1 MKKLNRILSVV
12 VALVMCLSLLPVT
25 AMASADRVHVEWYV
39 HGVKMYE
46 DEWYQRGTYQ
56 TDVYIYRVSELL
68 AMNPTYKD
76 YEFGEVTSISS
87 QPQPAPAGGTLNQY
101 SEGRTIQFSKNY
113 HEIKIY
119 YNTSEWKAPSSGG
132 GGDTPYI
139 TVVHQYYTNGSFDGS
154 TSSNMNV
161 NAPNYDTPIWYRH
174 GDVSKVYTYSGNSY
188 SYSKISPSEIPV
200 YRGATGYQGTFTL
213 RYDRTVQV
221 ASNYSYE
228 LIWDYQGGYDA
239 DGDTSKTMFVRNVAE
254 NTYTFY
260 EDAQGYGSPRP
271 TRAGYTFVGWEYFG
285 NGTFNPT
292 NGQIVMNGEA
302 NKTVY
307 GYLYAQWEKEA
318 AQERYAYR
326 LLYGPNCIDATV
338 ANMPLWQDSGA
349 ITDTSWTTK
358 VSDLVPTRDGY
369 TFLGWSSNFSAAAPE
384 YYPNSSI
391 TLSTQGTP
399 KDPGTIKLYAVWE
412 KKPTTYTVTYTDGV
426 AGETVFEDQITTV
439 ESGAATPAFNGTP
452 TREGYTFTGWSPAVA
467 ATVTKNMTYTAQWE
481 KEPVQEEYTYR
492 LVYNANGGAGAP
504 ASQEETTTET
514 EHTFTVSSVAPTKDG
529 YTFLG
534 WSAPQAAGTT
544 LYQGGSSIT
553 LQQPGT
559 VTLYAVW
566 KEVQTDVVF
575 ANDKLVKIFQGL
587 NKDQLP
593 KGLTINYVISSIMGG
608 YGDVYAEGTLSS
620 SDKPT
625 LITAGGHPAYAYSIP
640 SYTIPKGTTSW
651 YVTVTQENN
660 AEVSGY
666 TYGGL
671 LNTSCQ
677 MNSSS
682 RTCYFCNQYAKIP
695 EPELTHT
702 VTWLDGYTENPLKA
716 QTYTVETTEVPAGD
730 YPPDP
735 QRSGYTFTGWGD
747 PVTDADGNIT
757 ITAQWEEKA
766 EKPTPEPETCTYTV
780 QYLEEGTGNPVA
792 DPKTV
797 TDKAP
802 GEEVTEYAVAIPGY
816 TTDTA
821 SQTLTLTSD
830 KNVITFYYTAIEYT
844 VTYDLNGGTSTT
856 AQLVYPGLRYGD
868 NTPRIQ
874 APTRAGFTFTGWD
887 AAIAGTV
894 SGTVTYTAQWSII
907 PTPVIPTPIEGE
919 QGIREDEVPL
929 GIREDEVPLDIRE
942 DEVPLSGAIG
952 LNTEDHFAYI
962 VGYPDGTVQPKGN
975 ITRAEVAT
983 IFFRLLTDDTR
994 AIYWSQE
1001 NDYSD
1006 VAADSWYNNAV
1017 STLSS
1022 MGVVSGYPDGA
1033 FRPNAPITRAE
1044 FVKIAVSFFAEMDA
1058 PYDGSFTD
1066 VKDGQWFT
1074 GYVAGA
1080 VEHDLVGGY
1089 PDGTFRPTANISRAE
1104 ACAIVNRVL
1113 ERKPHADHLLPESE
1127 MNTWPDNADKAIWY
1141 YADMQE
1147 ATNSHDYDM
1156 PTEDEQAAEAVE
1168 QWTEKLPERDWH
1180 ALELEWAD
1188 ANAAPG
1194 GQAAG

>member
-25 AMASADRVHVEWYV
+25 AMAVYTTYVSTITLYPSGATPTGTKLNVGDCINGHWYV
-39 HGVKMYE
+39 
-46 DEWYQRGTYQ
+46 Q
-56 TDVYIYRVSELL
+56 
-68 AMNPTYKD
+68 
-76 YEFGEVTSISS
+76 SISTS
-87 QPQPAPAGGTLNQY
+87 SVTFGSPYGEHNNNFRIPEPSTIWEGVTHRYDTVCSGTAFFNKPSVGANGQIIYTGGNATYTNLV
-101 SEGRTIQFSKNY
+101 
-113 HEIKIY
+113 
-119 YNTSEWKAPSSGG
+119 PSSG

-161 NAPNYDTPIWYRH
+161 NAPNYDTPICYRY

-188 SYSKISPSEIPV
+188 SYSNISPSEIPV

-213 RYDRTVQV
+213 RYDRTVQA
-221 ASNYSYE
+221 ASSYSYE

-239 DGDTSKTMFVRNVAE
+239 DGDTSETMFVRNVAE

-260 EDAQGYGSPRP
+260 DDAQGYGSPRP

-326 LLYGPNCIDATV
+326 LLYGPNCTDATV

-369 TFLGWSSNFSAAAPE
+369 TFLGWSSNFRAAAPE

-399 KDPGTIKLYAVWE
+399 KNPGTTKLYAVWE

-452 TREGYTFTGWSPAVA
+452 TREGYTFTSWSPAVA

-481 KEPVQEEYTYR
+481 KEPVQKEYTYQ

-514 EHTFTVSSVAPTKDG
+514 EHTFIVSSVAPTKAG

-534 WSAPQAAGTT
+534 WSVPQAAGTT

-593 KGLTINYVISSIMGG
+593 KDLTINYVISSIMGG
-608 YGDVYAEGTLSS
+608 YGTKYAEGTLSS

-702 VTWLDGYTENPLKA
+702 VTWLDGYTSDPV
-716 QTYTVETTEVPAGD
+716 QTAEIKEGQDIPA
-730 YPPDP
+730 YPADP

-757 ITAQWEEKA
+757 ITAQWTA
-766 EKPTPEPETCTYTV
+766 ACTYTV
-780 QYLEEGTGNPVA
+780 MYLEKDTGRQVA
-792 DPKTV
+792 APKTV
-797 TDKAP
+797 TGKAP
-802 GEEVTEYAVAIPGY
+802 GEAVTEYAVAIPGY

-919 QGIREDEVPL
+919 QG
-929 GIREDEVPLDIRE
+929 IRE

-1113 ERKPHADHLLPESE
+1113 ERKPHVDHLLPESE

-1156 PTEDEQAAEAVE
+1156 PTEDEQAAEDVE

>member
-1 MKKLNRILSVV
+1 MKKLNRILSMV
-12 VALVMCLSLLPVT
+12 VALVMCLSLLPVSAYASDAEGGAADDFLAAVDAISIPQEINEET
-25 AMASADRVHVEWYV
+25 GPVLNCQIGAAQDAYDALSPEDLSREDVQAAVARLSSAMDALTGGAEIQSRNYV
-39 HGVKMYE
+39 VTICAVVV
-46 DEWYQRGTYQ
+46 DSNNQ
-56 TDVYIYRVSELL
+56 
-68 AMNPTYKD
+68 
-76 YEFGEVTSISS
+76 VTSVNSIPTKNFSGTTKS
-87 QPQPAPAGGTLNQY
+87 PFSTDGQTPWQWAPYGNGYTASGPATTNVDTTIFVKWPSYLWNY
-101 SEGRTIQFSKNY
+101 SGYEYIGIT
-113 HEIKIY
+113 
-119 YNTSEWKAPSSGG
+119 SSGSSPSVSQKVG
-132 GGDTPYI
+132 R
-139 TVVHQYYTNGSFDGS
+139 YTNAGYEYQYEKNRDPGS
-154 TSSNMNV
+154 TSYYFNV
-161 NAPNYDTPIWYRH
+161 KNATGTYILYIFRSSAKNYAIHYNTQGGSIVASTTQTSTATSVTLNVTNTKPTKSGYIFKGWATAA
-174 GDVSKVYTYSGNSY
+174 GLSTANAQKSYTLYSS
-188 SYSKISPSEIPV
+188 SPSM
-200 YRGATGYQGTFTL
+200 T
-213 RYDRTVQV
+213 
-221 ASNYSYE
+221 
-228 LIWDYQGGYDA
+228 
-239 DGDTSKTMFVRNVAE
+239 
-254 NTYTFY
+254 
-260 EDAQGYGSPRP
+260 
-271 TRAGYTFVGWEYFG
+271 
-285 NGTFNPT
+285 
-292 NGQIVMNGEA
+292 
-302 NKTVY
+302 
-307 GYLYAQWEKEA
+307 
-318 AQERYAYR
+318 
-326 LLYGPNCIDATV
+326 
-338 ANMPLWQDSGA
+338 
-349 ITDTSWTTK
+349 
-358 VSDLVPTRDGY
+358 
-369 TFLGWSSNFSAAAPE
+369 
-384 YYPNSSI
+384 
-391 TLSTQGTP
+391 
-399 KDPGTIKLYAVWE
+399 LYAV
-412 KKPTTYTVTYTDGV
+412 
-426 AGETVFEDQITTV
+426 
-439 ESGAATPAFNGTP
+439 
-452 TREGYTFTGWSPAVA
+452 
-467 ATVTKNMTYTAQWE
+467 WE

-534 WSAPQAAGTT
+534 WSTDSKATTAEYVAGV
-544 LYQGGSSIT
+544 GIT
-553 LQQPGT
+553 LGNT
-559 VTLYAVW
+559 TTTKTLYAVW
-566 KEVQTDVVF
+566 EKDQTDVTF
-575 ANDKLVKIFQGL
+575 ANDKLVKVFYGL
-587 NKDQLP
+587 TEEQLP
-593 KGLTINYVISSIMGG
+593 KDLTINYVISSTMGG
-608 YGDVYAEGTLSS
+608 YGGDVYAEGTLSS
-620 SDKPT
+620 HT
-625 LITAGGHPAYAYSIP
+625 TTTAEGRPAYEYSIP
-640 SYTIPKGTTSW
+640 SYTIPKDKINETW

-666 TYGGL
+666 TYEL
-671 LNTSCQ
+671 CVASCQ
-677 MNSSS
+677 MNSSV
-682 RTCYFCNQYAKIP
+682 RTCYFYNQYIKDP

-702 VTWLDGYTENPLKA
+702 VTWLDGYTSDPV
-716 QTYTVETTEVPAGD
+716 QTAEIKEGQDIPA
-730 YPPDP
+730 YPADP

-757 ITAQWEEKA
+757 ITAQWTA
-766 EKPTPEPETCTYTV
+766 ACTYTV
-780 QYLEEGTGNPVA
+780 MYLEKDTGRQVA
-792 DPKTV
+792 APKTV
-797 TDKAP
+797 TGKAP
-802 GEEVTEYAVAIPGY
+802 GEAVTEYAVAIPGY
-816 TTDTA
+816 TADTA
-821 SQTLTLTSD
+821 SQTITLTSE
-830 KNVITFYYTAIEYT
+830 KNVITFYYKAIEYT
-844 VTYDLNGGTSTT
+844 VTYNLAGGTSAT

-874 APTRAGFTFTGWD
+874 APTRAGFTFTGWN

-1022 MGVVSGYPDGA
+1022 MGVVSGYPDGT

-1058 PYDGSFTD
+1058 PYDVSFTD

-1113 ERKPHADHLLPESE
+1113 ERKPHVDHLLPESE

-1156 PTEDEQAAEAVE
+1156 PTEDEQAAEDVE